1 MSSAYDGRI
10 PSSQDVNR
18 LLNKLYDSDP
28 DLRYMAL
35 NDLQA
40 MMQSGHP
47 NFLQH
52 DYTTAAKLI
61 DGFLHTLNDSSAEV
75 QNQTVKCL
83 GPFVA
88 KVPETIISPLID
100 RVSQVSTTNT
110 VDNSIPALAL
120 RNIVVSLPKPV
131 AGIPRNQSVVGAYTS
146 VSKVLIPRLVG
157 FNVVPTGKQGLPSV
171 PKSMLEDDIAKGSDS
186 TAIDVLIEVA
196 RCFGPMLQEPELV
209 ALQHTVM
216 KIIQSDRAGPV
227 LKKKA
232 VTAISTLAIYFS
244 EQTLSNLVSSLIES
258 MKDAH
263 ITRAKRKVYI
273 NVLGAMARSIPKKF
287 GPYLKTLAP
296 FVLSAVSQSELD
308 EELEAWDGE
317 EERDPEADEVREAAL
332 VALESFLGSC
342 SQEMRVFTD
351 ESIEAGTRFL
361 KYDPN
366 LATDDDEDMDDEDE
380 EDADGLED
388 EDFEEEAQF
397 DDEDDASWK
406 VRRCA
411 AKVLHTVIVTRSQGD
426 LLEDGTLYDRVAPAL
441 IPRFKE
447 REESVR
453 LEVLA
458 TLSSLVQQSKPEVL
472 STARANRE
480 ASNLGLMG
488 PPPSR
493 KRRRVGSDASMFDLH
508 TNASL
513 YAGIAS
519 ANADSQPLSG
529 PQEKLAALVP
539 DIVKGAL
546 PLLKTGTLSTKQ
558 ASISLLKEIVITEG
572 GGLSDYLDQ
581 IVDPVVD
588 ASKATSS
595 STGGSS
601 ASSATANTLRIE
613 ALLLLHA
620 IAETHA
626 PTLLQ
631 TYLPKIVPALDAA
644 AKERYSKVSA
654 EALASVEGFIKA
666 FTPPRASAGST
677 ENKPYLEQLFDIL
690 VNRISANDA
699 DVEARRRA
707 IHVLGLFIGRS
718 SGTDDF
724 LSQDKKVAG
733 IELLGQRLKQETT
746 RLASVRAIEVA
757 AGLAQNSAE
766 FSPQW
771 IQEVALELGAQ
782 LRKAS
787 RSLRGSSLIA
797 LRTIVINPVTRAHLD
812 AKTTKEIEEML
823 LPPIKNSD
831 LHLMG
836 PALIIL
842 ATFVSNDPSNVVNEQ
857 LVDALKEVVTS
868 TMSGSALD
876 ALLAL
881 VRAVAEKNAGGP
893 LMKSLLRDVGIAGN
907 PDLIGKV
914 IGTLLVYSKA
924 GIDVK
929 LEDFVQELQTATDE
943 KRKCLALAVLGEGGL
958 RLGQDS
964 PLDPKLFVA
973 RFSDGGQ
980 VPLAA
985 AVALGRAGSSNV
997 KTYLPFIIST
1007 LSQPDAKTY
1016 LLLHSIREILQYR
1029 SADADLLPFA
1039 QDLWQHILKAS
1050 QQEDNRAVGA
1060 ECIGRLT
1067 IIDPQTFLP
1076 QLQVITHYDKTV
1088 RHADVP
1094 PKKFLGEADPSAR
1107 AMVISALRYTFADT
1121 DEAYDDFL
1129 RPIVIPMLAAMLQ
1142 ETDLDNQRLALTTMS
1157 SAVHNKPEL
1166 VLPHLTELLPL
1177 VMGQTQVKPEL
1188 IREVQMGPFKH
1199 KVDDGLEVRKSAY
1212 ETLYT
1217 LLETAV
1223 ARLNLADFFD
1233 RIIAGITDEHDV
1245 RTLCN
1250 LMLTKLVHLAP
1261 DETKQRLT
1269 TISEHFKAVI
1279 STKAKENAVK
1289 QEIEKIEKS
1298 AKGVIKVSIDINK
1311 SLNVGSVEGG
1321 SVEDPN
1327 HKAWQGYWEWVKK
1340 EHAGPLKT
1348 VEEESRAERDR

>member
-1 MSSAYDGRI
+1 MSSTYDGRV
-10 PSSQDVNR
+10 PSAQDVGR

-40 MMQSGHP
+40 MMQSSHP
-47 NFLQH
+47 GFLQH
-52 DYTTAAKLI
+52 DYTTSAKLI

-88 KVPETIISPLID
+88 KVPENIISPLID
-100 RVSQVSTTNT
+100 RVSQVPTTNT

-131 AGIPRNQSVVGAYTS
+131 PGIPRSPSVVGAYTS

-157 FNVVPTGKQGLPSV
+157 FNVVPTKQGLPSV
-171 PKSMLEDDIAKGSDS
+171 PKSMLEDDIAKGTDS

-209 ALQHTVM
+209 ALQNTAL
-216 KIIQSDRAGPV
+216 KIIQGDRAGPV

-244 EQTLSNLVSSLIES
+244 EQTLSNLVSGVIES
-258 MKDAH
+258 MRDSH
-263 ITRAKRKVYI
+263 ITRGKRKVYI
-273 NVLGAMARSIPKKF
+273 NILGALARSIPKKF

-296 FVLSAVSQSELD
+296 FVLSAVSQAELD
-308 EELEAWDGE
+308 DELEAWDGE

-342 SQEMRVFTD
+342 SQEMRTFTT
-351 ESIEAGTRFL
+351 ESIDAGIRFL

-366 LATDDDEDMDDEDE
+366 LATDDDEDMDASDED
-380 EDADGLED
+380 DAEGLED

-411 AKVLHTVIVTRSQGD
+411 AKVLHTLIVSRSQGD

-453 LEVLA
+453 LEILA

-508 TNASL
+508 TNSSL
-513 YAGIAS
+513 YAGIVS
-519 ANADSQPLSG
+519 ATANSQPLSG
-529 PQEKLAALVP
+529 PQESLATLVP

-546 PLLKTGTLSTKQ
+546 PLLKSGTLPTKQ
-558 ASISLLKEIVITEG
+558 AAISLLKDIVLTEG
-572 GGLSDYLDQ
+572 GGLTDYLDQ
-581 IVDPVVD
+581 IVDPVVE
-588 ASKATSS
+588 ASKVASAH
-595 STGGSS
+595 TGGSS
-601 ASSATANTLRIE
+601 TSTATANTLRIE
-613 ALLLLHA
+613 ALVLLHA

-631 TYLPKIVPALDAA
+631 SYLSKIVPALDVA

-666 FTPPRASAGST
+666 FTPPRAPTDTAQ
-677 ENKPYLEQLFDIL
+677 NKPYLEQLFDIL

-718 SGTDDF
+718 SGNDD
-724 LSQDKKVAG
+724 LISQDKKKAG
-733 IELLGQRLKQETT
+733 IDLLGQRLKQETT

-757 AGLAQNSAE
+757 TGLAQNSAE
-766 FSPQW
+766 FSPEW
-771 IQEVALELGAQ
+771 IREVALELGAQ

-836 PALIIL
+836 PGLIIL

-857 LVDALKEVVTS
+857 LVDALKVVVTS
-868 TMSGSALD
+868 TISGSALD

-893 LMKSLLRDVGIAGN
+893 LMKSLLRDVGITGN

-914 IGTLLVYSKA
+914 VGTLLVYSKS

-943 KRKCLALAVLGEGGL
+943 KRKCLALAVLGEAGL
-958 RLGQDS
+958 RLAQDS
-964 PLDPKLFVA
+964 PLDPSLFVG
-973 RFSDGGQ
+973 RFGDGGQ

-997 KTYLPFIIST
+997 KTYLPFIISAMGK
-1007 LSQPDAKTY
+1007 SGARSY
-1016 LLLHSIREILQYR
+1016 LLLHSIREILQHR
-1029 SADADLLPFA
+1029 SVDADLLPFA
-1039 QDLWQHILKAS
+1039 QDLWKQILKAS
-1050 QQEDNRAVGA
+1050 QQEDNRAIGA

-1067 IIDPQTFLP
+1067 IIDPKTFLP
-1076 QLQVITHYDKTV
+1076 QLQVSINLVDYVT
-1088 RHADVP
+1088 RADWRIQ
-1094 PKKFLGEADPSAR
+1094 KFLGEADPSAR

-1121 DEAYDDFL
+1121 DETYDDFL
-1129 RPIVIPMLAAMLQ
+1129 RPIVIPMLSAMLK

-1177 VMGQTQVKPEL
+1177 VMSQTEVKPEL

-1212 ETLYT
+1212 ETLYM
-1217 LLETAV
+1217 LLETAM
-1223 ARLNLADFFD
+1223 ARLNLPDFFD

-1250 LMLTKLVHLAP
+1250 LMLTKLVTLAP
-1261 DETKQRLT
+1261 DETKLRLS

-1311 SLNVGSVEGG
+1311 NLNVGSVEGG

-1327 HKAWQGYWEWVKK
+1327 HKAWQSYWEWVKK
-1340 EHAGPLKT
+1340 EHAGLLKT

>member
-10 PSSQDVNR
+10 PSAQDVGR
-18 LLNKLYDSDP
+18 LLNKLYDQDP

-47 NFLQH
+47 GFLQH

-61 DGFLHTLNDSSAEV
+61 DGFLHTLNDTSAEV

-131 AGIPRNQSVVGAYTS
+131 AGIPRNQYVVGAYTS

-157 FNVVPTGKQGLPSV
+157 FNVVPPGKQGLPSV
-171 PKSMLEDDIAKGSDS
+171 PKSLLEDDIAKGTDS

-232 VTAISTLAIYFS
+232 VTAVSTLAIYFS
-244 EQTLSNLVSSLIES
+244 EQTLSNLVSGIIES
-258 MKDAH
+258 MRDAH

-273 NVLGAMARSIPKKF
+273 NVLGAMARSVPKKF

-317 EERDPEADEVREAAL
+317 EERDLEADEVREAAL

-351 ESIEAGTRFL
+351 EGIEAGTRFL

-366 LATDDDEDMDDEDE
+366 LATDDDEDMDDEE
-380 EDADGLED
+380 EDAEGLDD

-426 LLEDGTLYDRVAPAL
+426 LLEDGTLYERVAPAL

-519 ANADSQPLSG
+519 ANGDSQPLSG
-529 PQEKLAALVP
+529 PQESLAAMVP

-546 PLLKTGTLSTKQ
+546 PLLKTGTLPTKQ
-558 ASISLLKEIVITEG
+558 AIISLLKEIVITEG

-581 IVDPVVD
+581 IVDPLVE
-588 ASKATSS
+588 ASKVTNS

-601 ASSATANTLRIE
+601 ASSATGNTLRIE
-613 ALLLLHA
+613 ALVLLHA

-626 PTLLQ
+626 PALLQ
-631 TYLPKIVPALDAA
+631 PYLPKIVPALDTA

-666 FTPPRASAGST
+666 FTPPRASAGAA

-707 IHVLGLFIGRS
+707 IHVLGLLIGRS
-718 SGTDDF
+718 SGTEDF
-724 LSQDKKVAG
+724 LSQDKKKAG

-746 RLASVRAIEVA
+746 RLASVRAIEIA
-757 AGLAQNSAE
+757 TGLAQNSAE
-766 FSPQW
+766 FSPEW

-823 LPPIKNSD
+823 LPPIKNTD

-842 ATFVSNDPSNVVNEQ
+842 ATFVSNDPSNVVNDQ

-868 TMSGSALD
+868 TITGSALD

-881 VRAVAEKNAGGP
+881 VRAVAEKSAGGA

-914 IGTLLVYSKA
+914 IGTLLVYSKS

-929 LEDFVQELQTATDE
+929 LEDFVQELQTAADE

-958 RLGQDS
+958 RLGQES

-973 RFSDGGQ
+973 RFKDGGQ

-1007 LSQPDAKTY
+1007 LNQPDAKTY

-1067 IIDPQTFLP
+1067 IIEPKTFLP
-1076 QLQVITHYDKTV
+1076 QLQVITHCNQMS
-1088 RHADVP
+1088 RHANATR
-1094 PKKFLGEADPSAR
+1094 KKFLGEADATAR

-1121 DEAYDDFL
+1121 DETYDDFL

-1177 VMGQTQVKPEL
+1177 VMSQTQVKPEL

-1223 ARLNLADFFD
+1223 ARLNLADFFE

-1327 HKAWQGYWEWVKK
+1327 HKAWQSYWEWVKK
-1340 EHAGPLKT
+1340 EHAAPLKT

>member
-1 MSSAYDGRI
+1 MSSTYDGRL
-10 PSSQDVNR
+10 PSAQDVGR
-18 LLNKLYDSDP
+18 LLNKLYDNDP

-47 NFLQH
+47 GFLQH

-61 DGFLHTLNDSSAEV
+61 DGFFHTLNDSSAEV

-88 KVPETIISPLID
+88 KVPESIISPLID
-100 RVSQVSTTNT
+100 RVSQVPTTNT

-131 AGIPRNQSVVGAYTS
+131 AGIPRNSSVVGAYTS

-157 FNVVPTGKQGLPSV
+157 FNVVPPGKQGLPSP

-209 ALQHTVM
+209 ALQNVVM

-244 EQTLSNLVSSLIES
+244 EPTLSGLVSSLIES
-258 MKDAH
+258 MRDVH
-263 ITRAKRKVYI
+263 ITRGKRKVYI
-273 NVLGAMARSIPKKF
+273 NILGAMARSVPKKF

-296 FVLSAVSQSELD
+296 FVLSAVSQGELD

-342 SQEMRVFTD
+342 SQEMRIFTD
-351 ESIEAGTRFL
+351 ESIDAGTRFL

-366 LATDDDEDMDDEDE
+366 LATDDDEDMDAEDED
-380 EDADGLED
+380 DADGLED

-411 AKVLHTVIVTRSQGD
+411 AKVLHTLIVTRSQGD
-426 LLEDGTLYDRVAPAL
+426 LLDDGTLYERVAPAL

-453 LEVLA
+453 LEVIA
-458 TLSSLVQQSKPEVL
+458 TLASLVQQSKPEVL
-472 STARANRE
+472 STARANKE

-513 YAGIAS
+513 YAGIAAAS
-519 ANADSQPLSG
+519 GEGQPLSG
-529 PQEKLAALVP
+529 PQESLAALVP
-539 DIVKGAL
+539 DIVKGAF
-546 PLLKTGTLSTKQ
+546 PLLKTGTLPTKQ
-558 ASISLLKEIVITEG
+558 AAMGLLKDIVITEG

-581 IVDPVVD
+581 IIDPVVE
-588 ASKATSS
+588 ASKSTSTHTSS
-595 STGGSS
+595 SAS
-601 ASSATANTLRIE
+601 SSATANTLRIE

-626 PTLLQ
+626 SKLLQ
-631 TYLPKIVPALDAA
+631 PYLQKVVPALDTA

-666 FTPPRASAGST
+666 FTPPRAPTGSV

-690 VNRISANDA
+690 INRISANDA

-724 LSQDKKVAG
+724 ISQEKKSAG

-766 FSPQW
+766 FSPEW
-771 IQEVALELGAQ
+771 IREVALELGAQ

-842 ATFVSNDPSNVVNEQ
+842 ATFVSNDPSNLVNEQ
-857 LVDALKEVVTS
+857 LVDALNTVVTS
-868 TMSGSALD
+868 TVSGSALD

-881 VRAVAEKNAGGP
+881 VRAVAEKNAGGS
-893 LMKSLLRDVGIAGN
+893 LMKSLLRDVGITGN

-914 IGTLLVYSKA
+914 VGTLLVYSKS

-929 LEDFVQELQTATDE
+929 LENFVQELQTAADE
-943 KRKCLALAVLGEGGL
+943 KRKCLALAVLGEAGL
-958 RLGQDS
+958 RLSQDS
-964 PLDPKLFVA
+964 PLDPGLFVS
-973 RFSDGGQ
+973 RFGDGGQ

-997 KTYLPFIIST
+997 KTYLPFILST
-1007 LSQPDAKTY
+1007 MSKPDAKSY
-1016 LLLHSIREILQYR
+1016 LLLHSVREILQYR
-1029 SADADLLPFA
+1029 SVDADLLPFA
-1039 QDLWQHILKAS
+1039 QDLWQQILKAS
-1050 QQEDNRAVGA
+1050 QQEDNRVIGA

-1076 QLQVITHYDKTV
+1076 QLQ
-1088 RHADVP
+1088 
-1094 PKKFLGEADPSAR
+1094 KFLGEADASAR

-1121 DEAYDDFL
+1121 DETYDDFL
-1129 RPIVIPMLAAMLQ
+1129 RPIVIPMLAAMLE

-1166 VLPHLTELLPL
+1166 VLPNLPELLPL
-1177 VMGQTQVKPEL
+1177 VMGQTVVKPEL

-1217 LLETAV
+1217 LLETAM
-1223 ARLNLADFFD
+1223 ARLNLPDFYD

-1250 LMLTKLVHLAP
+1250 LMLTKLVVLAP
-1261 DETKQRLT
+1261 DETKLRLG
-1269 TISEHFKAVI
+1269 TIAEHFKAII

-1311 SLNVGSVEGG
+1311 NLNVGSVEGG

-1327 HKAWQGYWEWVKK
+1327 HKAWQTYWEWVKK
-1340 EHAGPLKT
+1340 DQQSMLKT

>member
-1 MSSAYDGRI
+1 MSSTYDGRL
-10 PSSQDVNR
+10 PSAQDVGR
-18 LLNKLYDSDP
+18 LLNKLYDNDP

-47 NFLQH
+47 GFLQH

-88 KVPETIISPLID
+88 KVPESIISPLID
-100 RVSQVSTTNT
+100 RVSQVPTTNT

-120 RNIVVSLPKPV
+120 RNIVVSLPKPI
-131 AGIPRNQSVVGAYTS
+131 AGIPRNSSVVGAYTS

-157 FNVVPTGKQGLPSV
+157 FNVVPPGKQGLPSP

-209 ALQHTVM
+209 ALQNVVM

-244 EQTLSNLVSSLIES
+244 EPTLSGLVSSLIES
-258 MKDAH
+258 MRDVH
-263 ITRAKRKVYI
+263 ITRGKRKVYI
-273 NVLGAMARSIPKKF
+273 NILGAMARSVPKKF

-296 FVLSAVSQSELD
+296 FVLSAVSQGELD

-342 SQEMRVFTD
+342 SQEMRIFTD
-351 ESIEAGTRFL
+351 ESIDAGTRFL

-366 LATDDDEDMDDEDE
+366 LATDDDEDMDAEDED
-380 EDADGLED
+380 DADGLED

-411 AKVLHTVIVTRSQGD
+411 AKVLHTLIVTRSQGD
-426 LLEDGTLYDRVAPAL
+426 LLDDGTLYERVAPAL

-453 LEVLA
+453 LEVIA
-458 TLSSLVQQSKPEVL
+458 TLASLVQQSKPEVL
-472 STARANRE
+472 STARANKE

-513 YAGIAS
+513 YAGIAAAS
-519 ANADSQPLSG
+519 GEGQPLSG
-529 PQEKLAALVP
+529 PQESLAALVP
-539 DIVKGAL
+539 DIVKGAF
-546 PLLKTGTLSTKQ
+546 PLLKTGTLPTKQ
-558 ASISLLKEIVITEG
+558 AAMGLLKDIVITEG

-581 IVDPVVD
+581 IIDPVVE
-588 ASKATSS
+588 ASKSTSTHTSS
-595 STGGSS
+595 SAS
-601 ASSATANTLRIE
+601 SSATANTLRIE

-626 PTLLQ
+626 SKLLQ
-631 TYLPKIVPALDAA
+631 PYLQKVVPALDTA

-666 FTPPRASAGST
+666 FTPPRAPTGFV

-690 VNRISANDA
+690 INRISANDA

-724 LSQDKKVAG
+724 ISQEKKSAG

-766 FSPQW
+766 FSLEW

-842 ATFVSNDPSNVVNEQ
+842 ATFVSNDPSNLVNEQ
-857 LVDALKEVVTS
+857 LVDALNTVVTS
-868 TMSGSALD
+868 TVSGSALD

-881 VRAVAEKNAGGP
+881 VRAVAEKNAGGS
-893 LMKSLLRDVGIAGN
+893 LMKSLLRDVGITGN

-914 IGTLLVYSKA
+914 VGTLLVYSKS

-929 LEDFVQELQTATDE
+929 LENFVQELQTAADE
-943 KRKCLALAVLGEGGL
+943 KRKCLALAVLGEAGL
-958 RLGQDS
+958 RLSQDS
-964 PLDPKLFVA
+964 PLDPGLFVS
-973 RFSDGGQ
+973 RFGDGGQ

-997 KTYLPFIIST
+997 KTYLPFILST
-1007 LSQPDAKTY
+1007 MSKPDAKSY
-1016 LLLHSIREILQYR
+1016 LLLHSVREILQYR
-1029 SADADLLPFA
+1029 SVDADLLPFA
-1039 QDLWQHILKAS
+1039 QDLWQQILKAS
-1050 QQEDNRAVGA
+1050 QQEDNRVIGA

-1076 QLQVITHYDKTV
+1076 QLQ
-1088 RHADVP
+1088 
-1094 PKKFLGEADPSAR
+1094 KFLGEADASAR

-1121 DEAYDDFL
+1121 DETYDDFL
-1129 RPIVIPMLAAMLQ
+1129 RPIVIPMLAAMLK

-1166 VLPHLTELLPL
+1166 VLPNLPELLPL
-1177 VMGQTQVKPEL
+1177 VMGQTVVKPEL

-1217 LLETAV
+1217 LLETAM
-1223 ARLNLADFFD
+1223 ARLNLPDFYD

-1250 LMLTKLVHLAP
+1250 LMLTKLVVLAP
-1261 DETKQRLT
+1261 DETKLRLG
-1269 TISEHFKAVI
+1269 TIAEHFKAII

-1311 SLNVGSVEGG
+1311 NLNVGSVEGG

-1327 HKAWQGYWEWVKK
+1327 HKAWQTYWEWVKK
-1340 EHAGPLKT
+1340 DQQSMLKT

>member
-10 PSSQDVNR
+10 PSAQDVGR
-18 LLNKLYDSDP
+18 LLNKLYDQDP

-47 NFLQH
+47 GFLQH

-61 DGFLHTLNDSSAEV
+61 DGFLHTLNDTSAEV

-131 AGIPRNQSVVGAYTS
+131 AGIPRNQYVVGAYTS

-157 FNVVPTGKQGLPSV
+157 FNVVPPGKQGLPSV
-171 PKSMLEDDIAKGSDS
+171 PKSLLEDDIAKGTDS

-232 VTAISTLAIYFS
+232 VTAVSTLAIYFS
-244 EQTLSNLVSSLIES
+244 EQTLSNLVSGIIES
-258 MKDAH
+258 MRDAH

-273 NVLGAMARSIPKKF
+273 NVLGAMARSVPKKF

-317 EERDPEADEVREAAL
+317 EERDLEADEVREAAL

-351 ESIEAGTRFL
+351 EGIEAGTRFL

-366 LATDDDEDMDDEDE
+366 LATDDDEDMDDEE
-380 EDADGLED
+380 EDAEGLDD

-426 LLEDGTLYDRVAPAL
+426 LLEDGTLYERVAPAL

-519 ANADSQPLSG
+519 ANGDSQPLSG
-529 PQEKLAALVP
+529 PQESLAAMVP

-546 PLLKTGTLSTKQ
+546 PLLKTGTLPTKQ
-558 ASISLLKEIVITEG
+558 AIISLLKEIVITEG

-581 IVDPVVD
+581 IVDPLVE
-588 ASKATSS
+588 ASKVTNS

-601 ASSATANTLRIE
+601 ASSATGNTLRIE
-613 ALLLLHA
+613 ALVLLHA

-626 PTLLQ
+626 PALLQ
-631 TYLPKIVPALDAA
+631 PYLPKIVPALDTA

-666 FTPPRASAGST
+666 FTPPRASAGAA

-707 IHVLGLFIGRS
+707 IHVLGLLIGRS
-718 SGTDDF
+718 SGTEDF
-724 LSQDKKVAG
+724 LSQDKKKAG

-746 RLASVRAIEVA
+746 RLASVRAIEIA
-757 AGLAQNSAE
+757 TGLAQNSAE
-766 FSPQW
+766 FSPEW

-823 LPPIKNSD
+823 LPPIKNTD

-842 ATFVSNDPSNVVNEQ
+842 ATFVSNDPSNVVNDQ

-868 TMSGSALD
+868 TITGSALD

-881 VRAVAEKNAGGP
+881 VRAVAEKSAGGA

-914 IGTLLVYSKA
+914 IGTLLVYSKS

-929 LEDFVQELQTATDE
+929 LEDFVQELQTAADE

-958 RLGQDS
+958 RLGQES

-973 RFSDGGQ
+973 RFKDGGQ

-1007 LSQPDAKTY
+1007 LNQPDAKTY

-1067 IIDPQTFLP
+1067 IIEPKTFLP
-1076 QLQVITHYDKTV
+1076 QLQVITHCNQTS
-1088 RHADVP
+1088 RHANATR
-1094 PKKFLGEADPSAR
+1094 KKFLGEADATAR

-1121 DEAYDDFL
+1121 DETYDDFL

-1177 VMGQTQVKPEL
+1177 VMSQTQVKPEL

-1223 ARLNLADFFD
+1223 ARLNLADFFE

-1327 HKAWQGYWEWVKK
+1327 HKAWQSYWEWVKK
-1340 EHAGPLKT
+1340 EHAAPLKT